1 MTPDQL
7 RQIMTRCPLSAA
19 KLYADPLTSAMTEFA
34 IDRTDARIAAFLGQL
49 AQESGELRYVCEI
62 ASGEAYECRADLGNC
77 KPGDGERFKGRGLMQ
92 ITGRTNYL
100 NCSLALF
107 GDDRLLREPDLLEQP
122 IAAADSAGWFWE
134 TNGLNELADN
144 GDFEAI
150 TRRINGGLTGYGQRV
165 IYWRRA
171 QKVLQNA

>member
-1 MTPDQL
+1 
-7 RQIMTRCPLSAA
+7 
-19 KLYADPLTSAMTEFA
+19 MTEFA

-77 KPGDGERFKGRGLMQ
+77 KAGDGMRFKGRGLMQ

-107 GDDRLLREPDLLEQP
+107 GDDRLLREPELLEQP
-122 IAAADSAGWFWE
+122 LAAADSAGWFWE

-150 TRRINGGLTGYGQRV
+150 TRRINGGLNGYGQRV

-171 QKVLQNA
+171 QKALANA